1 LATGTEE
8 PAASEALGALDRPD
22 APAGSEASGGP
33 IRWQQ
38 ATVVDITDETPTA
51 KTFRLALARPTP
63 HLAGQ
68 HFVVRLTAPDGYQAS
83 RSYSVASAPGDAGEI
98 ELTVE
103 RLEDGEISSFL
114 HDVVVPGDALEFRG
128 PVGRWFVW
136 EGETPALLLG
146 GGSGIVPLMAMLRLA
161 RARGTSDRV
170 RLVQSVRL
178 PADLYYR
185 DELPGPETTVVY
197 TRVAPPGSTRPAGHL
212 AADDLRPAILPD
224 ATAYVCGSAA
234 FCDAATGLLTDLD
247 FPVDRIRVERFG
259 ATG

>member
-1 LATGTEE
+1 MPDRTD
-8 PAASEALGALDRPD
+8 GADG
-22 APAGSEASGGP
+22 AVAP

-38 ATVVDITDETPTA
+38 AKVVDIADETPTA
-51 KTFRLALARPTP
+51 KTFRLALPDPTP

-83 RSYSVASAPGDAGEI
+83 RSYSIASPPGDASEI

-103 RLEDGEISSFL
+103 RLEEGEISSFL
-114 HDVVVPGDALEFRG
+114 HDVVVPGDELEVRG
-128 PVGRWFVW
+128 PIGRWFVW
-136 EGETPALLLG
+136 EGEAPALLLG
-146 GGSGIVPLMAMLRLA
+146 GGSGVVPLMAMLRLA
-161 RARGTSDRV
+161 RARGTADRV

-178 PADLYYR
+178 PGDLYYR

-197 TRVAPPGSTRPAGHL
+197 TRVAPPGTDRPAGHL
-212 AADDLRPAILPD
+212 DADDLRPAILPG
-224 ATAYVCGSAA
+224 ATTYVCGSAA
-234 FCDAATGLLTDLD
+234 FCDTATGLLTDLD

>member
-1 LATGTEE
+1 MATGTDPAFADDGLAPNP
-8 PAASEALGALDRPD
+8 PAAAAA
-22 APAGSEASGGP
+22 APL
-33 IRWQQ
+33 RWQQ
-38 ATVVDITDETPTA
+38 AEVVDITDETPTA
-51 KTFRLALARPTP
+51 KTFRLALPNPTA

-83 RSYSVASAPGDAGEI
+83 RSYSIASPPGDAGEI

-114 HDVVVPGDALEFRG
+114 HDVVVSGDELEVRG
-128 PVGRWFVW
+128 PIGRWFVW
-136 EGETPALLLG
+136 EGEAPALLLG

-178 PADLYYR
+178 PGDLYYR

-197 TRVAPPGSTRPAGHL
+197 TRVAPPGEGRPAGHL
-212 AADDLRPAILPD
+212 DADDLRPAILSD
-224 ATAYVCGSAA
+224 ATAYVCGSAG